1 VSGDLTAI
9 PALWVVR
16 YPETGRLLIDESE
29 EFIRGWSTTV
39 PGSTVLRLDVPAL
52 LRAKE
57 ALGALCDAI
66 DNAMC
71 TNAEAVD
78 AAVAEGRAALAALDT
93 PADPTS

>member
-57 ALGALCDAI
+57 A
-66 DNAMC
+66 
-71 TNAEAVD
+71 VD